1 MPCARALAG
10 HGEPDEVLACS
21 SAGGGLRLAVVGYER
36 EVTAEAGHRVG
47 LSAGAKVVHVASG
60 PMTGADV
67 AALRAA
73 APDLVLLVGGTDG
86 GNADVLLHNAERL
99 ARARLAAPV
108 VVAGNADAADEVA
121 ALLAGTGRR
130 HVVTD
135 NVLPRIGVVA
145 PEAARAAIREAFL
158 THVIGGKGLSR
169 GRGFAE
175 LVRAPTPDAVL
186 RGVEVLAE
194 VVGGDVLVVDV
205 GGATTDVYSVITPQG
220 EDATIH
226 REVVGTLW
234 HARTVEADLG
244 MRWTAPGVVEAA
256 DRERIPLTDTVP
268 RYAGCGRVRH
278 RPPRVLGGGVV
289 GRGAARVDGRRRRR
303 PTARSSTTPVRAPTT
318 TGRRRPRRRVGRR
331 PPPRAGGPRRPGAR
345 ARHRRPR
352 RGVARTGCRERT
364 GRRGLRALRR
374 RPPRR
379 PAPGGRGGPR
389 AHRSPRRRWHAE
401 VMTDDWP
408 WAAEFQP
415 RGTYLN
421 SATMGLPPRATLDA
435 LAGAIDEW
443 RQGIAHAPGYDAVIA
458 SARASFARLVHVPA
472 STVAIGSQ
480 VSPLVSY
487 VAAAVPSGSTVL
499 VPEGEFTS
507 VTFPFLAQSGAGR
520 PGA

>member
-1 MPCARALAG
+1 MAAVLCVDVGSTFTKAVLVDVTTGDVLGTASHPTTVATDVMDGVDAVRASLAP
-10 HGEPDEVLACS
+10 HGEPDDVLVCS

-67 AALRAA
+67 AALRSA

-86 GNADVLLHNAERL
+86 GNSDVLLHNAERI
-99 ARARLAAPV
+99 AKARLHAPV
-108 VVAGNADAADEVA
+108 VVAGNAEAADEVA
-121 ALLAGTGRR
+121 ALLSSTGRR
-130 HVVTD
+130 HVVTA

-244 MRWTAPGVVEAA
+244 MRWTAEGVVEAGV
-256 DRERIPLTDTVP
+256 RERVP
-268 RYAGCGRVRH
+268 VDPATARYAAEVARDTAHLATSDAR
-278 RPPRVLGGGVV
+278 V
-289 GRGAARVDGRRRRR
+289 GRRGGDRLDRRGRRG
-303 PTARSSTTPVRAPTT
+303 ASARAP
-318 TGRRRPRRRVGRR
+318 GPPLGPAASARRGLPARRVGRR
-331 PPPRAGGPRRPGAR
+331 APPRARRRGGPGAVPG
-345 ARHRRPR
+345 HRRPR
-352 RGVARTGCRERT
+352 RWVAGA
-364 GRRGLRALRR
+364 RRRAPPRRHGLRAVRGGTARR

-379 PAPGGRGGPR
+379 GGRS
-389 AHRSPRRRWHAE
+389 RSA
-401 VMTDDWP
+401 V
-408 WAAEFQP
+408 AA
-415 RGTYLN
+415 
-421 SATMGLPPRATLDA
+421 
-435 LAGAIDEW
+435 
-443 RQGIAHAPGYDAVIA
+443 
-458 SARASFARLVHVPA
+458 
-472 STVAIGSQ
+472 
-480 VSPLVSY
+480 PL
-487 VAAAVPSGSTVL
+487 AAVPPRRPTVG
-499 VPEGEFTS
+499 P
-507 VTFPFLAQSGAGR
+507 
-520 PGA
+520 